1 MIAKKRKK
9 VQTPVAVS
17 FPDTRLPAWLD
28 QEPRFVL
35 ALAGFLF
42 LALIIYF
49 RDFIFTPGT
58 MIFGTD
64 MSTQGFQTRKIA
76 VDAVNSGAGL
86 PLWNPFSYC
95 GLPYLGALPGPIFF
109 PTTILYFIMPLERAI
124 GWSYLLMML
133 AGGLFAYFWIRELG
147 LHRTA
152 AAVCAVAYCFTGWV
166 ASTIHGGHDGRM
178 FTILLT
184 PLVFFFL
191 ERALKRRKTIYFLL
205 MGTAVALQIVSPHA
219 QMMYFSS
226 LAATAYFLF
235 RIYNIYK
242 EEKSFAVL
250 VKLASGFAAGF
261 VLAVALSAI
270 HFGPFMANQ
279 ALSHRQ
285 ARGYEYTTQ
294 FSMHPLE
301 TMTLLVPGFSG
312 EPEAYWCSSG
322 FKSHCEYMGLVPLIF
337 AAVALAWRRNRN
349 TWFFTFLGIGAL
361 LWSFGGFTPFF
372 KLPYNLLPYGKVG
385 RGPNM
390 MFFVFAF
397 SAITLAGYGIDY
409 MLSGARGRQGG
420 NENNAARGF
429 KVIIAFAGAV
439 LLLFLILGL
448 GKKEM
453 PAILAGIAE
462 PARRPLLE
470 YYYPAI
476 IKAAFGSTVV
486 AGVILALALLWRKGR
501 LPLIVF
507 AALLSVIAFG
517 DLLRM
522 DHRWVMTEKPAERYV
537 RDEVVR
543 HLEKEKEP
551 YRVFLYPFPGTND
564 YWDNTLLYFQIPT
577 INASMPLRLK
587 WYEELMGTH
596 MFNNLVVYPRLWN
609 MLNTRYVSITYRN
622 APIELEKGRIIK
634 PGQFQPLFEKSF
646 SFLGKMMEVRYSS
659 NYDLPKKVLYENPRA
674 WPRFRLFTKFEVL
687 EDDRKF
693 IRRFNDPAFDP
704 EQTLILAEQ
713 PEFDPAALDGSEPGG
728 EVTLEGYSYDR
739 LELTVQ
745 CDQPSLLYLAETYH
759 PYWRAE
765 VDGKPARIYRV
776 NLAMRAMFLEPG
788 RHEVVMS
795 YHSPP
800 FIWGRR
806 LSLVSLLL
814 LAAAVGWTFYRKD
827 W

>member
-1 MIAKKRKK
+1 MSAKKRKK
-9 VQTPVAVS
+9 EQRPPAVS
-17 FPDTRLPAWLD
+17 PADTRLPAWLD
-28 QEPRFVL
+28 QEWRFVL
-35 ALAGFLF
+35 VLAGFLF
-42 LALIIYF
+42 LALIVYF

-95 GLPYLGALPGPIFF
+95 GLPYIGALPGPIFF

-133 AGGLFAYFWIRELG
+133 AGGLFAYCWIRELG
-147 LHRTA
+147 LNRTA
-152 AAVCAVAYCFTGWV
+152 AAVCAVAYGFTGWV

-191 ERALKRRKTIYFLL
+191 ERALNRRKIIYFLL
-205 MGTAVALQIVSPHA
+205 MGAAVALQIVSPHA

-226 LAATAYFLF
+226 LAVTAYFLF
-235 RIYNIYK
+235 RVYNIYR
-242 EEKSFAVL
+242 EEKSFAAV

-261 VLAVALSAI
+261 AFAVALSAV
-270 HFGPFMANQ
+270 HFGPLMANQ

-285 ARGYEYTTQ
+285 ASTYEYTTQ

-301 TMTLLVPGFSG
+301 TVTLLVPAFSG
-312 EPEAYWCSSG
+312 EPDAYWCSAG
-322 FKSHCEYMGLVPLIF
+322 FKSHCEYMGLIPLIF
-337 AAVALAWRRNRN
+337 AAVALVWRRNRH
-349 TWFFTFLGIGAL
+349 TWFFTFLGLGAL

-372 KLPYNLLPYGKVG
+372 KLPYYLLPYGKVG

-397 SAITLAGYGIDY
+397 SVITLAAYGIDY
-409 MLSGARGRQGG
+409 MLSGRGGKEAE
-420 NENNAARGF
+420 NEESTARGF
-429 KVIIAFAGAV
+429 KVIVAFTGAI

-453 PAILAGIAE
+453 PAILAGIADS
-462 PARRPLLE
+462 ANRPLLE

-476 IKAAFGSTVV
+476 IKAAFVSTVV
-486 AGVILALALLWRKGR
+486 AVFIVALAFLWRRGR
-501 LPLIVF
+501 LPLVAF
-507 AALLSVIAFG
+507 AGLLSLIAFC
-517 DLLRM
+517 DLMRM
-522 DHRWVMTEKPAERYV
+522 NHRWITVEKPSNRYF
-537 RDEVVR
+537 RDRVVQ

-551 YRVFLYPFPGTND
+551 YRVFFYPFPNTND
-564 YWDNTLLYFQIPT
+564 YWDNSLLYFQIPT

-609 MLNTRYVSITYRN
+609 MLNTRYLTLVYRN
-622 APIELEKGRIIK
+622 APVQLGNNRLE
-634 PGQFQPLFEKSF
+634 PGQFQQVIERSF
-646 SFLGKMMEVRYSS
+646 PFLKNVLEIKYSANS
-659 NYDLPKKVLYENPRA
+659 DLPKKVLYENPRA
-674 WPRFRLFTKFEVL
+674 WPRFKLFTRFEVL
-687 EDDRKF
+687 EDDSKF
-693 IRRFNDPAFDP
+693 IRRFNDPGFDP
-704 EQTLILAEQ
+704 ETTLILAGQ
-713 PEFDPAALDGSEPGG
+713 PEFDRAALDGSEPGG
-728 EVTLEGYSYDR
+728 EVTLESYSYDR
-739 LELTVQ
+739 LELTVR

-759 PYWRAE
+759 PYWRAQ
-765 VDGKPARIYRV
+765 VDGKAAKIYRA
-776 NLAMRAMFLEPG
+776 NLAMRAVFLKAGEH
-788 RHEVVMS
+788 RVVMR

-800 FIWGRR
+800 FVWGRG
-806 LSLVSLLL
+806 LSLASLLV
-814 LAAAVGWTFYRKD
+814 LAAAVGWTFYRQD

>member
-1 MIAKKRKK
+1 MSAKKRKK
-9 VQTPVAVS
+9 IQTPVAVP
-17 FPDTRLPAWLD
+17 FPDTGLPVWLD

-35 ALAGFLF
+35 VLAGFLF
-42 LALIIYF
+42 LALIVYF

-86 PLWNPFSYC
+86 VLWNPFSYC
-95 GLPYLGALPGPIFF
+95 GLPYIGALPGPMFF

-133 AGGLFAYFWIRELG
+133 LGGLFAYFWIRELG
-147 LHRTA
+147 LHRA
-152 AAVCAVAYCFTGWV
+152 AAGVCAVAYGFTGWV

-191 ERALKRRKTIYFLL
+191 ERALKRRKTVYFLL
-205 MGTAVALQIVSPHA
+205 MGTTVALQIVSPHA

-226 LAATAYFLF
+226 LAVTAYFLF

-242 EEKSFAVL
+242 EEKSFAAV

-270 HFGPFMANQ
+270 HFGPFLANQ

-285 ARGYEYTTQ
+285 ARGYEYATQ
-294 FSMHPLE
+294 WSMHPLE
-301 TMTLLVPGFSG
+301 TVTLLVPGFSG
-312 EPEAYWCSSG
+312 EPEAYWCSAS
-322 FKSHCEYMGLVPLIF
+322 FKGHCEYMGLIPLIF
-337 AAVALAWRRNRN
+337 AAVALALRKNRH
-349 TWFFTFLGIGAL
+349 TWFFAFLGIGAL

-372 KLPYNLLPYGKVG
+372 KLPYHLLPYGKVG

-397 SAITLAGYGIDY
+397 SVITLAGYGIDY
-409 MLSGARGRQGG
+409 MLSATGGRDVK
-420 NENNAARGF
+420 NEDNAARGF
-429 KVIIAFAGAV
+429 KVIAAFAGAI
-439 LLLFLILGL
+439 LLLLLILGL

-453 PAILAGIAE
+453 PAILAGMLSE
-462 PARRPLLE
+462 EVGRERLPFLVHH
-470 YYYPAI
+470 YPTI
-476 IKAAFGSTVV
+476 IQAALVSAVV
-486 AGVILALALLWRKGR
+486 AGIVVGLAYLWRRGR
-501 LPLIVF
+501 LPLIAFVG
-507 AALLSVIAFG
+507 LLSVVAFC

-522 DHRWVMTEKPAERYV
+522 NHKWIAVEKPAERYV
-537 RDEVVR
+537 RDKVIQ

-551 YRVFLYPFPGTND
+551 YRVFFYPTEGND
-564 YWDNTLLYFQIPT
+564 PWDNSLLYFQIPT

-596 MFNNLVVYPRLWN
+596 LFRNFVRYPRLWH
-609 MLNTRYVSITYRN
+609 MLNTRFVMVRKNRVT
-622 APIELEKGRIIK
+622 EKLEQAF
-634 PGQFQPLFEKSF
+634 P
-646 SFLGKMMEVRYSS
+646 FLKKILEDENTR
-659 NYDLPKKVLYENPRA
+659 KVLYQNPGA
-674 WPRFRLFTKFEVL
+674 WPRFRLFTKFDVL
-687 EDDRKF
+687 ENAKKF

-713 PEFDPAALDGSEPGG
+713 PEFDRAALDGSSPGG
-728 EVTLEGYSYDR
+728 EVTLESYSYDR

-759 PYWRAE
+759 PYWHAE
-765 VDGKPARIYRV
+765 VDGELVKIYRA
-776 NLAMRAMFLEPG
+776 NLAMRALFLEPG
-788 RHEVVMS
+788 RHKVVMS
-795 YHSPP
+795 YYSPP
-800 FIWGRR
+800 FIWGRW

>member
-76 VDAVNSGAGL
+76 VDAVNSGSGL

-205 MGTAVALQIVSPHA
+205 MGTAVAFQIVSPHA

-242 EEKSFAVL
+242 EEKSFAAI

-301 TMTLLVPGFSG
+301 TMTLLMPGFSG
-312 EPEAYWCSSG
+312 EPEAYWCSAS
-322 FKSHCEYMGLVPLIF
+322 FKLHCEYMGLIPLIF
-337 AAVALAWRRNRN
+337 AAVALAWRKNRH
-349 TWFFTFLGIGAL
+349 TWFFTFLGIVAL

-372 KLPYNLLPYGKVG
+372 KLPYHLLPYGKVG

-397 SAITLAGYGIDY
+397 SVITLAGYGIDY
-409 MLSGARGRQGG
+409 MLSATGGREVE
-420 NENNAARGF
+420 NEDNAARGF
-429 KVIIAFAGAV
+429 KVIAAFAGAI

-453 PAILAGIAE
+453 PAILAGVADSS
-462 PARRPLLE
+462 RRPLLE
-470 YYYPAI
+470 YYYPNI
-476 IKAAFGSTVV
+476 IKTAFGSTVV
-486 AGVILALALLWRKGR
+486 AGFIVALALLWRKGR
-501 LPLIVF
+501 LPLIAF
-507 AALLSVIAFG
+507 LGLLSVVVFC

-522 DHRWVMTEKPAERYV
+522 NHKWIAVEKPAERYV
-537 RDEVVR
+537 RDKVIQ
-543 HLEKEKEP
+543 HLEKEKEQ
-551 YRVFLYPFPGTND
+551 YRVFFYPTESND
-564 YWDNTLLYFQIPT
+564 PWDNSLLYFRIPT

-596 MFNNLVVYPRLWN
+596 LFRNFVRYPRLWH
-609 MLNTRYVSITYRN
+609 MLNTRFVMVRKNQVSQKFEQVPFLKKI
-622 APIELEKGRIIK
+622 LEDENTR
-634 PGQFQPLFEKSF
+634 
-646 SFLGKMMEVRYSS
+646 
-659 NYDLPKKVLYENPRA
+659 KVLYRNTGA
-674 WPRFRLFTKFEVL
+674 WPRFKLFTRFEVL
-687 EDDRKF
+687 EDDNKF
-693 IRRFNDPAFDP
+693 IQRYNNQSFDP
-704 EQTLILAEQ
+704 SSTLILAEQ
-713 PEFDPAALDGSEPGG
+713 PEFDPAALDGSSPGG
-728 EVTLEGYSYDR
+728 EVTLESYSYDR

-765 VDGKPARIYRV
+765 VDGKLARIYRV

-788 RHEVVMS
+788 RHEVVMR

-800 FIWGRR
+800 FVWGRR